1 MREGSRKAYL
11 VIGTT
16 FLLGLLVGIVAGPL
30 IWRRPPQPPGGSFQG
45 MVDQISKELSLTGDQ
60 RTQVEKILTETR
72 TQLQDVRKQ
81 FSQIRASSRDR
92 ISAVLTPE
100 QQQAFE
106 KWKQRQDA
114 RHERFR
120 HDDNDKKSSS
130 DKSGEK
136 SGPEK
141 SGSGKP

>member
-1 MREGSRKAYL
+1 MLEGSRKAYL
-11 VIGTT
+11 VIVST

-45 MVDQISKELSLTGDQ
+45 MVDQISRELSLTADQ

-120 HDDNDKKSSS
+120 HPDDNDKKSSS
-130 DKSGEK
+130 DKSGDK
-136 SGPEK
+136 PGPP
-141 SGSGKP
+141 KP

>member
-11 VIGTT
+11 VIVTT
-16 FLLGLLVGIVAGPL
+16 FLLGLLVGVVVGPL
-30 IWRRPPQPPGGSFQG
+30 IWRRPPQPPQGSFQG
-45 MVDQISKELSLTGDQ
+45 MVDQISNELSLTQDQ

-106 KWKQRQDA
+106 KYKQRQDA
-114 RHERFR
+114 RREHFR
-120 HDDNDKKSSS
+120 HQDDGDKKPTP
-130 DKSGEK
+130 DKAS
-136 SGPEK
+136 PD
-141 SGSGKP
+141 KP